1 MKSVFNYSIFFS
13 LLFFSGIYSLPRFA
27 LQQKDRCISCH
38 VNPTGGIIRNENGF
52 FFGKNVVSR
61 ASSIDKDYL
70 LSPRLN
76 ENILFGLDFRSQYLY
91 SQEKKR
97 SDFQEMTGSVYL
109 NASVSRKIDLLAR
122 YDFLNSVWEAY
133 GIARILPNEGYIKV
147 GTFAPS
153 FGIRMDDH
161 TSYTKGGDYGLLFSI
176 GAIQGLI
183 YNPFYV
189 ETGIELGVNISS
201 WGFFTAS
208 IGKNKF
214 NAVLTTDPTLTTRLE
229 INSSLNE
236 IGFVFGGSLASTK
249 VRAGINKLNTI
260 LYGGFAGIGTSEFS
274 LMGEFDV
281 ANDYLE
287 KDLISSAMMIEA
299 SYLIDVGIEAI
310 IRYDRFDRDIKKE
323 NDQLS
328 HLILGFEFFPFAF
341 VELRPQI
348 RINLEEPSKN
358 NNAFVLQFHF
368 WY

>member
-1 MKSVFNYSIFFS
+1 MKSVLFYTILVSFVINSEIF
-13 LLFFSGIYSLPRFA
+13 SLPRFS

-38 VNPTGGIIRNENGF
+38 INPTGGIIRNENGF

-61 ASSIDKDYL
+61 SSTIDKDLL

-76 ENILFGLDFRSQYLY
+76 ENISFGLDFRSQYIF

-122 YDFLNSVWEAY
+122 YDFINSIWEAY
-133 GIARILPNEGYIKV
+133 GIARILPNESYIKV
-147 GTFAPS
+147 GTFAPY
-153 FGIRMDDH
+153 FGIRIDDH

-189 ETGIELGVNISS
+189 ETGIELGINISS
-201 WGFFTAS
+201 WGLFTAS

-214 NAVLTTDPTLTTRLE
+214 NASLTTDPTLTTRLE
-229 INSSLNE
+229 INSSVNK
-236 IGFVFGGSLASTK
+236 IGFNIGGSFASTK
-249 VRAGINKLNTI
+249 VRSGTNKLNTI
-260 LYGGFAGIGTSEFS
+260 LYGGFAGIGTPDFSIMSEFD
-274 LMGEFDV
+274 F
-281 ANDYLE
+281 ARDYLAR
-287 KDLISSAMMIEA
+287 DLISSALMIEA
-299 SYLIDVGIEAI
+299 SYLIDIGIEAI
-310 IRYDRFDRDIKKE
+310 VRYDRFDRDTKKDG
-323 NDQLS
+323 DQLS
-328 HLILGFEFFPFAF
+328 HLIFGFELFPFAF
-341 VELRPQI
+341 VELRPQF
-348 RINLEEPSKN
+348 RVNLEEPSKN